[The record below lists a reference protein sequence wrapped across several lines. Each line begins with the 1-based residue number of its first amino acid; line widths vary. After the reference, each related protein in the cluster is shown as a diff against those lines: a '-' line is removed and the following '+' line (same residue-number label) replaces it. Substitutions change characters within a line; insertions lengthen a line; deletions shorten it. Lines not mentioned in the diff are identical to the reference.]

1 MVLSTSNDEGEHL
14 GMIAGRIAVSEL
26 NEQEITAIDDQM
38 VREIFRLAGR
48 NPMDHANCFQACVQT
63 VRDTDVIH
71 ATDFKDW
78 EKHPRVKN
86 TLDNLESANR
96 RDGPATIWMIN
107 APVAVAAAAAVN
119 LLRIHIQED
128 SRLIRAFNKNNLWG
142 WIGSA
147 IDFWSTL
154 PHSLH
159 SLPRE
164 SIVNVIHLEN
174 PTGGSS
180 SLQPTT
186 PPLQSFTLPLLV
198 HLRISRMAN
207 VVGDRLW
214 LQKRSIPKLLI
225 TRREEAMEKGKS
237 VLCRLGIEKYNQ
249 AGLRTLIHK
258 WLSEGII
265 RVLPKH
271 VKDKLWVWCLG
282 HHSYWQSFI
291 AQASEDLTEYH
302 EIVDSEEIIA
312 PLASHEF
319 ESRLNHG
326 RCLVFVLKH
335 GVLRDNL
342 EKIIHQMRQANRDE
356 FSAFSNV
363 TRLQRLMIQRLEEAL
378 SPGRHC
384 PSFVG
389 FDERDTR
396 RSFIRIIQR
405 VLDASITLTPKCPA
419 LVKVWLVLLP
429 KMDDELLS
437 CICFDMEKAKER
449 QSLTREREFN
459 TKEFCKMA
467 TVVKSIDPESCLIA
481 YTIFFVHMRHILDWQ
496 DSALLER
503 CLAQPPIPR
512 SDLRELAD
520 SKS

>member
-1 MVLSTSNDEGEHL
+1 MALNSSNDEDEHL
-14 GMIAGRIAVSEL
+14 RMAAGRIAVSEL
-26 NEQEITAIDDQM
+26 NGREIRAVNDQM
-38 VREIFRLAGR
+38 VSEIFRLAGR
-48 NPMDHANCFQACVQT
+48 SPMDHVDCFQACVRM
-63 VRDTDVIH
+63 VRDTDVIR
-71 ATDFKDW
+71 AADFKDW
-78 EKHPRVKN
+78 EKRPHVKAG
-86 TLDNLESANR
+86 LDSLELANR
-96 RDGPATIWMIN
+96 RDGPAAIWMIN
-107 APVAVAAAAAVN
+107 APVAVTAAAALN

-142 WIGSA
+142 WVGSS

-154 PHSLH
+154 PRPMPN
-159 SLPRE
+159 LPLE
-164 SIVNVIHLEN
+164 TIVNVIHLEK

-186 PPLQSFTLPLLV
+186 PPLQSFALPLLV

-214 LQKRSIPKLLI
+214 LQKRSVPRLSI

-237 VLCRLGIEKYNQ
+237 VLLRLGIEHHNQ
-249 AGLRTLIHK
+249 ANLRTPIHA

-271 VKDKLWVWCLG
+271 VKDKLW
-282 HHSYWQSFI
+282 
-291 AQASEDLTEYH
+291 YH
-302 EIVDSEEIIA
+302 EIVDSEEILA

-326 RCLVFVLKH
+326 RCLAFVLKDE
-335 GVLRDNL
+335 VSRDNL
-342 EKIIHQMRQANRDE
+342 EKIIHQMRQANRDK
-356 FSAFSNV
+356 FSSFSDV
-363 TRLQRLMIQRLEEAL
+363 TQLQRLMIQRLEVAL

-405 VLDASITLTPKCPA
+405 VFDASICLTPKCPA
-419 LVKVWLVLLP
+419 LVKAWLVLLP

-437 CICFDMEKAKER
+437 SICFDIEKAKWR
-449 QSLTREREFN
+449 QALTREKELN
-459 TKEFCKMA
+459 TKEFSKMA
-467 TVVKSIDPESCLIA
+467 TVVKIIDPESSLIA
-481 YTIFFVHMRHILDWQ
+481 YTIFFVHMPRILDWR
-496 DSALLER
+496 DSTLLER